1 MRVTMSFVGLLRER
15 IGERSLV
22 VELPDGATYRE
33 LLNAV
38 GPRMEEKLPDWAWD
52 ATRRSFSRRVT
63 VSRNL
68 ETDLRDETTCLAD
81 GDEVLVFLLMAGG

>member
-22 VELPDGATYRE
+22 VELPDEATYRD
-33 LLNAV
+33 LLNVV
-38 GPRMEEKLPDWAWD
+38 GPRMEEKLPDWVWD
-52 ATRRSFSRRVT
+52 VSRRSFSRRVT

-68 ETDLRDETTCLAD
+68 ETDLREETTCLAD

>member
-22 VELPDGATYRE
+22 VELPDEATYRD
-33 LLNAV
+33 LLNVV
-38 GPRMEEKLPDWAWD
+38 GPRMEEKLPDWVWD
-52 ATRRSFSRRVT
+52 VSRRSFSRRVT

-68 ETDLRDETTCLAD
+68 ETDLREETTCLAN

>member
-22 VELPDGATYRE
+22 VELPDEATYRH

-38 GPRMEEKLPDWAWD
+38 GPRMEEKLPDWVWD
-52 ATRRSFSRRVT
+52 VSRRSFSRRVT

-68 ETDLRDETTCLAD
+68 ETDLREETTCLAN
-81 GDEVLVFLLMAGG
+81 GDEVLVFLLKAGG